1 MIKNELEIK
10 LADISQLD
18 FALSMLKDAGIWLK
32 SKEIDYWQNWISPSD
47 LYINWIKD
55 GFLQNQ
61 FYFVNKANQ
70 NIGMFRLQWSD
81 ELFWGIQENNSGYLH
96 SFRIKRDLHG
106 QCLGYK
112 ALQLVENICKQNNKS
127 FFRLDCTA
135 QIERLCAYYENY
147 GFKSV
152 GEIFLMNERLKLYEK
167 SLY

>member
-1 MIKNELEIK
+1 MIKNEKEIK

-32 SKEIDYWQNWISPSD
+32 SKEIDYWQNWI
-47 LYINWIKD
+47 KE
-55 GFLQNQ
+55 GFLQSQ
-61 FYFVNKANQ
+61 FYFVRKANQ
-70 NIGMFRLQWSD
+70 NIGIFRLQWSD
-81 ELFWGIQENNSGYLH
+81 GLFGGIQENNSGYLH

-167 SLY
+167 CLY